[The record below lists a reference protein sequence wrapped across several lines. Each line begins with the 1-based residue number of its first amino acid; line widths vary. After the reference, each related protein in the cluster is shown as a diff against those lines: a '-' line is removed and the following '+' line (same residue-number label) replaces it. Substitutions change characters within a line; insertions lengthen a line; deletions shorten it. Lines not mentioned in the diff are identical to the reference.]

1 MVFAPLFMGELP
13 WDISFDQRVACRAN
27 ETVADLGI
35 YTSNASCLAAADL
48 GNAYGW
54 YKGLTYAVWR
64 GDTDRRCRLC
74 NLTGNASN
82 WTFVP
87 ARGAASYVLRRKAGA
102 AAAAAMLRSF
112 DVDGDGQ
119 VDARD
124 LRATQDEEPDG
135 RDHDD
140 SQADDLGHG
149 QNNNNQ
155 DDNNNYQD
163 DNNYQVDAAAV
174 ALAAAT
180 ATAAHDQ
187 AKLDKLTTTAAGQ
200 EADRAKLRGHLFGP
214 RDAGLTELGGGA
226 LGGALT
232 YVGRNADFGVGNWS
246 WALLPPHLQ
255 GLRLL
260 SFATD
265 PTDGG
270 EALYAVFTSCIA
282 VSRDQGDTWGP
293 CWAGRG
299 LTGPFSGL
307 VIKDSHTLLV
317 IRSRTDVPLRTTDG
331 GLTWQPLRSLA
342 AIASWSMSASWSWT
356 GKTLVL
362 QGGGGEQSAAHPHYG
377 FVWRY
382 P

>member
-1 MVFAPLFMGELP
+1 M
-13 WDISFDQRVACRAN
+13 
-27 ETVADLGI
+27 
-35 YTSNASCLAAADL
+35 
-48 GNAYGW
+48 
-54 YKGLTYAVWR
+54 
-64 GDTDRRCRLC
+64 
-74 NLTGNASN
+74 
-82 WTFVP
+82 
-87 ARGAASYVLRRKAGA
+87 
-102 AAAAAMLRSF
+102 
-112 DVDGDGQ
+112 
-119 VDARD
+119 
-124 LRATQDEEPDG
+124 
-135 RDHDD
+135 
-140 SQADDLGHG
+140 
-149 QNNNNQ
+149 
-155 DDNNNYQD
+155 
-163 DNNYQVDAAAV
+163 

-180 ATAAHDQ
+180 AATAAAAHDQ
-187 AKLDKLTTTAAGQ
+187 TKLDKLTTTDAGQ
-200 EADRAKLRGHLFGP
+200 EAELRGRLFGP

-299 LTGPFSGL
+299 LAGPFSGL
-307 VIKDSHTLLV
+307 VIKDSHTLLAM
-317 IRSRTDVPLRTTDG
+317 RSRSDVPLRTTDG
-331 GLTWQPLRSLA
+331 GLSWQPLRSLA

-362 QGGGGEQSAAHPHYG
+362 QGGLLVILTYDLLPTYLLPRRCILHVQCMYSACTRTCTLVLQGGGGEQSAAHPHYG

>member
-1 MVFAPLFMGELP
+1 
-13 WDISFDQRVACRAN
+13 
-27 ETVADLGI
+27 
-35 YTSNASCLAAADL
+35 
-48 GNAYGW
+48 
-54 YKGLTYAVWR
+54 
-64 GDTDRRCRLC
+64 
-74 NLTGNASN
+74 
-82 WTFVP
+82 
-87 ARGAASYVLRRKAGA
+87 
-102 AAAAAMLRSF
+102 MLRGF

-163 DNNYQVDAAAV
+163 DNNYQVDADAV
-174 ALAAAT
+174 ALAVAT
-180 ATAAHDQ
+180 AAAAAAHDQ
-187 AKLDKLTTTAAGQ
+187 TKLDKLTTTDAGQ
-200 EADRAKLRGHLFGP
+200 EAKLRGRLFGP

-299 LTGPFSGL
+299 LAGPFSGL
-307 VIKDSHTLLV
+307 VIKDSHTLLAM
-317 IRSRTDVPLRTTDG
+317 RSRSDVPLRTTDG
-331 GLTWQPLRSLA
+331 GLSWQPLRSLA

-362 QGGGGEQSAAHPHYG
+362 QGGLLLTTYLLPTPYTYLLLL
-377 FVWRY
+377 V
-382 P
+382 